1 MTHCIQLCSKPV
13 TAGPCVLDVFISVCH
28 YLQHDQALPWW
39 HLRKQWQAEM
49 PPLPSL
55 CTIRRHEPAT
65 IPAGCGLTLLAC
77 HECDLL
83 QAAPA
88 RMRRGCAVAAVAA
101 SCCLGRLSAQHLAG
115 PGAGRLLVFVLANA
129 FPVVGLEA
137 NGVKTATTLLGTA
150 WQLSQQQM
158 EPVALLVL
166 LTGVLTPGLELLCLL
181 YLLLPLALGHAP
193 RGFARVMRLVRV
205 LHPWGM
211 VEVFLLGVL
220 VSLVKLPTWP
230 RCIPASACGRFLP

>member
-1 MTHCIQLCSKPV
+1 MN
-13 TAGPCVLDVFISVCH
+13 
-28 YLQHDQALPWW
+28 LQ
-39 HLRKQWQAEM
+39 
-49 PPLPSL
+49 PPRPDAAS
-55 CTIRRHEPAT
+55 P
-65 IPAGCGLTLLAC
+65 LLAC

-88 RMRRGCAVAAVAA
+88 HNVQGV
-101 SCCLGRLSAQHLAG
+101 CCCRCGGQLLPGPAYQPSTSLALVLAG
-115 PGAGRLLVFVLANA
+115 LLVFVLANA

-137 NGVKTATTLLGTA
+137 GGVKTATTLLGTA

-166 LTGVLTPGLELLCLL
+166 LTGVLTPGMELLCML
-181 YLLLPLALGHAP
+181 YLLLPLSLGHAP
-193 RGFARVMRLVRV
+193 RGFARVMRLVHV

-220 VSLVKLPTWP
+220 VSLVKLAHMAEVHPGVGLWSFFAL
-230 RCIPASACGRFLP
+230 IVLLASNASRFDPGMLWERYQACRAST

>member
-1 MTHCIQLCSKPV
+1 MKLQPSRPD
-13 TAGPCVLDVFISVCH
+13 TATP
-28 YLQHDQALPWW
+28 
-39 HLRKQWQAEM
+39 
-49 PPLPSL
+49 
-55 CTIRRHEPAT
+55 
-65 IPAGCGLTLLAC
+65 LLAC

-88 RMRRGCAVAAVAA
+88 NSVQGV
-101 SCCLGRLSAQHLAG
+101 SCCRCGSQLLPGPAYRPSTSLALVLAG
-115 PGAGRLLVFVLANA
+115 LLVFVLANA

-166 LTGVLTPGLELLCLL
+166 LTGVVTPGLELLCLL
-181 YLLLPLALGHAP
+181 YLLLPLSLGHAP
-193 RGFARVMRLVRV
+193 RGFARVMRLVHV

-220 VSLVKLPTWP
+220 VSLVKLAHMAEVHPGIGLWSFFAL
-230 RCIPASACGRFLP
+230 IVLLAGNASRFDPGMLWERYQTCREHN

>member
-1 MTHCIQLCSKPV
+1 MK
-13 TAGPCVLDVFISVCH
+13 
-28 YLQHDQALPWW
+28 LQ
-39 HLRKQWQAEM
+39 
-49 PPLPSL
+49 PS
-55 CTIRRHEPAT
+55 RPDAAT
-65 IPAGCGLTLLAC
+65 PLLAC

-88 RMRRGCAVAAVAA
+88 NSVQGV
-101 SCCLGRLSAQHLAG
+101 SCCRCGGQLLPGPAYRPSTSLALVLAG
-115 PGAGRLLVFVLANA
+115 LLVFVLANA

-181 YLLLPLALGHAP
+181 YLLLPLSLGHAP
-193 RGFARVMRLVRV
+193 RGFARVMRLVHV

-220 VSLVKLPTWP
+220 VSLVKLAHMAEVHPGIGLWSFFAL
-230 RCIPASACGRFLP
+230 IVLLAGNASRFDPGMLWERYQACRNRT

>member
-1 MTHCIQLCSKPV
+1 MN
-13 TAGPCVLDVFISVCH
+13 
-28 YLQHDQALPWW
+28 LQ
-39 HLRKQWQAEM
+39 
-49 PPLPSL
+49 PS
-55 CTIRRHEPAT
+55 RPDAAT
-65 IPAGCGLTLLAC
+65 PLLAC

-88 RMRRGCAVAAVAA
+88 NSVQGV
-101 SCCLGRLSAQHLAG
+101 SCCRCGGQLLPGPAYRPSTSLALVLAG
-115 PGAGRLLVFVLANA
+115 LLVFVLANA

-137 NGVKTATTLLGTA
+137 NGIKTATTLLGTA

-181 YLLLPLALGHAP
+181 YLLLPLSLGHAP
-193 RGFARVMRLVRV
+193 RGFARVMRLVHV

-220 VSLVKLPTWP
+220 VSLVKLAHMAEVHPGIGLWSFFAL
-230 RCIPASACGRFLP
+230 IVLLAGNASRFDPGMLWERYQACRERN